1 MLEIKN
7 LSKRY
12 GDFTVLHGIDLKLE
26 NGIYGLLA
34 PNGAGKTTLMKILA
48 TLSFPD
54 EGEVLWNGE
63 DIFKLDFRYRS
74 MLGFLPQDFG
84 YYRDYSP
91 QKYLEYLAILKGMQ
105 KDRIKEQVEKWL
117 NIVGLEDVMKKKMRK
132 LSVGMIQRVGIAQA
146 LLNDPKFLILDE
158 PTAGLDPKERVRFRN
173 VLSELSKDKI
183 ILLST
188 HIVSDVESVAN
199 QIILLKNG
207 KIFCNDT
214 IAEVAKI
221 LSGKLYEAVVDEGK
235 YSRLKEAYQILTV
248 RQTGEG
254 TYTRFVCL
262 DGDPFVGTESA
273 ANLEDV
279 FLYLYQ

>member
-7 LSKRY
+7 LSKKY
-12 GDFTVLHGIDLKLE
+12 GDFTVLDGIDLKLE

-105 KDRIKEQVEKWL
+105 KDQIKEQVTKWL
-117 NIVGLEDVMKKKMRK
+117 TIVGLEDVTKKKMRK
-132 LSVGMIQRVGIAQA
+132 LSGGMIQRVGIAQA

-183 ILLST
+183 ILFST

-199 QIILLKNG
+199 KIILLKDG

-214 IAEVAKI
+214 IAEVTKI
-221 LSGKLYEAVVDEGK
+221 LSGKLYAAVVDEEK
-235 YSRLKEAYQILTV
+235 YNRLKEAYQILTV

-254 TYTRFVCL
+254 TYARFVCL
-262 DGDPFVGTESA
+262 DGNPFVGTESA

>member
-7 LSKRY
+7 LSKKY
-12 GDFTVLHGIDLKLE
+12 GDLTVLDHIDLTLE

-54 EGEVLWNGE
+54 DGKVMWNGE
-63 DIFKLDFRYRS
+63 DIFKLDFKYRS

-84 YYRDYSP
+84 YYRDYTP
-91 QKYLEYLAILKGMQ
+91 QKYLEYLAVLKGMK
-105 KDRIKEQVEKWL
+105 KDRIKEQVAEWL
-117 NIVGLEDVMKKKMRK
+117 KIVGLEDVMKKKMRK
-132 LSVGMIQRVGIAQA
+132 LSGGMIQRVGIAQA
-146 LLNDPKFLILDE
+146 LLNDPEILILDE

-183 ILLST
+183 IILST

-199 QIILLKNG
+199 KIILLKEG
-207 KIFCNDT
+207 EIFCNDT
-214 IAEVAKI
+214 IAEVTKI
-221 LSGKLYEAVVDEGK
+221 LNGKIYEAVVDEEK
-235 YSRLKEAYQILTV
+235 YDKLKESYQILTV

-254 TYTRFVCL
+254 TYTRFVCTE
-262 DGDPFVGTESA
+262 GIPFVGNKSA
-273 ANLEDV
+273 ASLEDV
-279 FLYLYQ
+279 FLYLYR